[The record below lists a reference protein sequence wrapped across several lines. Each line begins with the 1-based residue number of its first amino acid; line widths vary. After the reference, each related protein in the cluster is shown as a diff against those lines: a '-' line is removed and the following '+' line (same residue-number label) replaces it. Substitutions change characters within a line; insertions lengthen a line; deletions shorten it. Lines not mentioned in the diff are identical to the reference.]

1 MINDNFSLMKG
12 GLVYRLLS
20 AIGALHP
27 GTPTTSWVA
36 AILIG
41 IAFLPLLAIS
51 TWEGTLLGQHAAMPL
66 LGDYAVLSRFLLAM
80 PMLILAAPWSDR
92 ILRGAARQLA
102 YSDLTRRGRRSSLA
116 AIFVAMRRL
125 RDSNLPELVCVALA
139 VLPSLAALAVPGAA
153 TGHADWRMSD
163 TGSLSAAGQWFNA
176 VSVPAFRFV
185 ALIWLWRFCLWA
197 YLLWRLSR
205 IELDLHPAHPD
216 GAGGLGFLGLAQERF
231 GALSAAGGLV
241 LLGYCINRILYYG
254 ETVAGLTHL
263 LAGYIIGS
271 TMLLVAP
278 LLLLAPRMMAAKR
291 HALMKY
297 DALGNRTVRAFD
309 RRWRRGRQ
317 AADAATLLDQADAS
331 GLADFTSVYGTVRS
345 MSIVPV
351 TRWNLLW
358 IAVHGAVPLTPLIF
372 FAMSVDELVRK
383 LFGIL
388 A

>member
-12 GLVYRLLS
+12 GLVYRFLS

-27 GTPTTSWVA
+27 DTPTTSWVA

-41 IAFLPLLAIS
+41 ASFLPLLAIS
-51 TWEGTLLGQHAAMPL
+51 AWEGTLLTPPPAMPL
-66 LGDYAVLSRFLLAM
+66 LGDYAVLTRFLLAM
-80 PMLILAAPWSDR
+80 PLLILAAPWSDT
-92 ILRGAARQLA
+92 ILRGAIRQLA
-102 YSDLTRRGRRSSLA
+102 HSDLVRSDRRPPLD
-116 AIFVAMRRL
+116 AIFARMRRL
-125 RDSNLPELVCVALA
+125 RDSNLPELLCFVLAIAPALA
-139 VLPSLAALAVPGAA
+139 VFSAPGAVSA
-153 TGHADWRMSD
+153 SDWRTSD
-163 TGSLSAAGQWFNA
+163 PGSLSVAGQWFDL
-176 VSVPAFRFV
+176 VSVPIFRFV
-185 ALIWLWRFCLWA
+185 TLIWLWRLCLWG

-216 GAGGLGFLGLAQERF
+216 GAAGLGFLGLAQERF
-231 GALSAAGGLV
+231 GAISASGGFV
-241 LLGYCINRILYYG
+241 LLGYCINRILYHQ
-254 ETVAGLTHL
+254 ETVPGMIHL

-271 TMLLVAP
+271 TLLLIVPLLLVAP
-278 LLLLAPRMMAAKR
+278 KMMASKR

-297 DALGNRTVRAFD
+297 GALGNRTARAFD
-309 RRWRRGRQ
+309 RRWRRGEP
-317 AADAATLLDQADAS
+317 ATDAATLLDQADAS

-358 IAVHGAVPLTPLIF
+358 IAAHAAVPLLPLAF
-372 FAMSVDELVRK
+372 FAMSVDELIRK